1 MPYLTAPS
9 SAIGEKGFM
18 ELESRRREYQYSDL
32 RRDRLDDSPFKQ
44 FDCWMQQAIDADI
57 QDPTAMVL
65 ATVGPDGKPS
75 QRIVLLKRFGTR
87 GFDFYTNT
95 HSRKAKEISVNNN
108 VSLLFPWLKLDR
120 QVIVEGR
127 AERLKMASVFKYF
140 LNRPRE
146 SQLAAWS
153 SAQSQRIDTRSILE
167 AEFLRMQI
175 KFARKEIPLPTF
187 WGGYRVIPYRWE
199 FWQGGEQRLHDRF
212 EYVQCSGK
220 GWEINRLAP

>member
-1 MPYLTAPS
+1 
-9 SAIGEKGFM
+9 M
-18 ELESRRREYQYSDL
+18 ELESWRREYLYSEL
-32 RRDRLDDSPFKQ
+32 RRKSLEDSPYGQ
-44 FDCWMQQAIDADI
+44 FDRWMQQAIDAGM

-65 ATVGPDGKPS
+65 ATVGPDGRPS
-75 QRIVLLKRFGTR
+75 QRIVLLKHFGAG

-95 HSRKAKEISVNNN
+95 GSRKAREITVNDR
-108 VSLLFPWLKLDR
+108 VSLLFPWLKMDR

-127 AERLKMASVFKYF
+127 AERLNITSVLKYF
-140 LNRPRE
+140 LSRPRE

-167 AEFLRMQI
+167 AEFRRMHF
-175 KFARKEIPLPTF
+175 KFARNEIPLPSF

-212 EYVQCSGK
+212 EYVQSSGSA
-220 GWEINRLAP
+220 WVINRLAP